1 MDKGTK
7 IEFTRE
13 EFDAF
18 AFAIKSR
25 LAIIEANALAFHG
38 ETPAT
43 YRQHLEADEEYT
55 ALISLC
61 RKFHID

>member
-1 MDKGTK
+1 MPK
-7 IEFTRE
+7 IEFTTQ
-13 EFDAF
+13 EFNAF

-43 YRQHLEADEEYT
+43 YRQHLESDEEYI
-55 ALISLC
+55 ALVSLC

>member
-1 MDKGTK
+1 MESKTR
-7 IEFTRE
+7 IEFTQE
-13 EFDAF
+13 EFNAF
-18 AFAIKSR
+18 AFAVKSR

-43 YRQHLEADEEYT
+43 YRQYLEADEEYT